1 MPRNNPNITIEFKA
15 KGHKPLI
22 DALQKLNAEQK
33 KLAKAVKNTGANV
46 KGFGQRVDKATDTM
60 KRQGG
65 IVNALNAN
73 IAVYRNRI
81 LLAAFAIGMYAKT
94 IGKLT
99 SLYGEQEL
107 AEKKLSTAL
116 GSTSQELLDFA
127 SALQQSTT
135 YGDENIIQAMSL
147 AAAFTT
153 NEQAIKNL
161 YST

>member
-1 MPRNNPNITIEFKA
+1 MARTNPNITIEFKA

-33 KLAKAVKNTGANV
+33 KLAKAVKTTGTNV

-81 LLAAFAIGMYAKT
+81 LLAAFAVGMYAKT

-99 SLYGEQEL
+99 SLYAEQEL
-107 AEKKLSTAL
+107 VEKRLIKLVL
-116 GSTSQELLDFA
+116 
-127 SALQQSTT
+127 
-135 YGDENIIQAMSL
+135 I
-147 AAAFTT
+147 
-153 NEQAIKNL
+153 
-161 YST
+161 